1 VSVLQDAGMPLLFYF
16 LLEDEQIHRVNGVD
30 LPLKLLIMKG
40 LMLVWLQL
48 LAYTEPRVQKPAHNI
63 D

>member
-1 VSVLQDAGMPLLFYF
+1 MPNYAFGSKRVTNVCAAGCGHAIAEPS
-16 LLEDEQIHRVNGVD
+16 
-30 LPLKLLIMKG
+30 LKLLIMKG

-48 LAYTEPRVQKPAHNI
+48 LAYTEPRVQKPVHNI